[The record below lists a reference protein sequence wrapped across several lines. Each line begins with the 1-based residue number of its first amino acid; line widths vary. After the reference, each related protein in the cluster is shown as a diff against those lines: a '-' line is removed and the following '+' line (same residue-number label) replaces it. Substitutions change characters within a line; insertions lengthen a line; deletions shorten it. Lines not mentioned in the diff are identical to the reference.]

1 MSKYIVR
8 ADFYPN
14 GAIILPL
21 GITDEHGSTLYIDKV
36 IRSERLT
43 NYPSSFQF
51 DCIAKDKEVVLKLNE
66 YNWELVE

>member
-14 GAIILPL
+14 GAIIPL

-43 NYPSSFQF
+43 NYPSSLQF
-51 DCIAKDKEVVLKLNE
+51 DCIAKDP
-66 YNWELVE
+66 